1 MRCRCERRLPE
12 EYAQYSTRSRFAFLY
27 NGYATDR
34 SGVVVA
40 WEALVMLRKLAVTL
54 AGSVLQDSYLQII
67 AALLILVVSCLATAL
82 VQPYETLWLTLLD
95 TAGLFTLILT
105 QILSISYLYV
115 GSAVDIAIDP
125 QTLEVIVTSL
135 LFAVNA
141 AMLVTFVA
149 LYISEMAGLRG
160 KCNQKKSTLY
170 KVAAAAQARAALRGA
185 GAAPVVKGQRWYHP
199 SGIAV
204 VSAPKRGAEGV
215 WIWICADV
223 PLAISDGEPQ
233 LLLPVASMDELD
245 VGAAFRWVRKTSHVA
260 SKEMTKPQHVGGIEL
275 VDWVLVTDS
284 SRARDA
290 AAAKGTAGAPRKAPA
305 VSMQVNPLP
314 QRQKQRPPRKARAVS
329 MQDNP
334 LRRETRAE
342 TVIDVNSAVRLEEG
356 NAAKSTE
363 PPPRVASLSSAEIRL
378 RITLDQA
385 ETARTMHADMER
397 QVSDETSSRH
407 LGVLARLETR
417 NKKVARAQLSVE
429 RLEEVDGEG
438 DKDAGERED
447 ALDVLHGAFRYSV

>member
-1 MRCRCERRLPE
+1 MSCRFERRLPE

-54 AGSVLQDSYLQII
+54 AGSVLQDPYLQII
-67 AALLILVVSCLATAL
+67 AALLILVISCIATSY
-82 VQPYETLWLTLLD
+82 VQPYEKWWLNLLD
-95 TAGLFTLILT
+95 TAGLFALILT

-149 LYISEMAGLRG
+149 FYISEMAGLRE

-170 KVAAAAQARAALRGA
+170 KVAAAAQTRAALGGA
-185 GAAPVVKGQRWYHP
+185 GAAPIPFVQRWYHP

-204 VSAPKRGAEGV
+204 LSAPKRRASGAWD
-215 WIWICADV
+215 WISNDAPMV
-223 PLAISDGEPQ
+223 ISDSQPQ
-233 LLLPVASMDELD
+233 LLLPVVSMDELD

-260 SKEMTKPQHVGGIEL
+260 SKEMTKLQHVGGIEL

-284 SRARDA
+284 TRARDA
-290 AAAKGTAGAPRKAPA
+290 AAAPALLSA
-305 VSMQVNPLP
+305 VSMPDNSLP
-314 QRQKQRPPRKARAVS
+314 QRQKTGPPQKARAVT

-334 LRRETRAE
+334 LRRKTRGE
-342 TVIDVNSAVRLEEG
+342 TVIDVD
-356 NAAKSTE
+356 
-363 PPPRVASLSSAEIRL
+363 SAES
-378 RITLDQA
+378 
-385 ETARTMHADMER
+385 AR
-397 QVSDETSSRH
+397 SS
-407 LGVLARLETR
+407 
-417 NKKVARAQLSVE
+417 
-429 RLEEVDGEG
+429 
-438 DKDAGERED
+438 
-447 ALDVLHGAFRYSV
+447 

>member
-170 KVAAAAQARAALRGA
+170 KVAAAAQVRAALRGA

-215 WIWICADV
+215 WIWICADA

-233 LLLPVASMDELD
+233 LMLPVASMDELD

-275 VDWVLVTDS
+275 VDWILVTDS

-290 AAAKGTAGAPRKAPA
+290 AAAKGTAGAPQKAPA

-314 QRQKQRPPRKARAVS
+314 QRQKKRPPRKARAVS
-329 MQDNP
+329 M
-334 LRRETRAE
+334 RETRAE
-342 TVIDVNSAVRLEEG
+342 TVIDVDSAARLEGGG
-356 NAAKSTE
+356 NAAKGTE
-363 PPPRVASLSSAEIRL
+363 PPRVASLSSAEIRL
-378 RITLDQA
+378 RTTLDQA

-397 QVSDETSSRH
+397 QLSDETSSRH
-407 LGVLARLETR
+407 LSVLARLETR
-417 NKKVARAQLSVE
+417 TKQVARKRLSVE
-429 RLEEVDGEG
+429 RLEGVDGEG
-438 DKDAGERED
+438 DKDADDRED
-447 ALDVLHGAFRYSV
+447 ALDLLRGVFG